1 MADYYELLGVDRS
14 ASADEIKKAYR
25 RRARDLHP
33 DANPDD
39 PQAEDRFKEL
49 AVAYQV
55 LSDDDQRARYDR
67 FGEAGVGGAGGPSA
81 EDIFGGG
88 GLGDIFDAFFGGSSP
103 FGGGDGRGG
112 PAGPPRGQD
121 MEVVLDLEFEQA
133 VFGAEV
139 SVDLRLP
146 QRCDDCAGTGAGEG
160 TQPVTCADCNG
171 AGQVRRVR
179 QSMLGQMMTTSACPR
194 CSGLGEVIATPCSGC
209 RGEGRITAE
218 RSYQVEVPAGV
229 DTGATLRLSQ
239 RGAVG
244 ARGGVAGD
252 LYVHI

>member
-1 MADYYELLGVDRS
+1 
-14 ASADEIKKAYR
+14 
-25 RRARDLHP
+25 
-33 DANPDD
+33 
-39 PQAEDRFKEL
+39 
-49 AVAYQV
+49 
-55 LSDDDQRARYDR
+55 
-67 FGEAGVGGAGGPSA
+67 
-81 EDIFGGG
+81 
-88 GLGDIFDAFFGGSSP
+88 
-103 FGGGDGRGG
+103 
-112 PAGPPRGQD
+112 

-218 RSYQVEVPAGV
+218 RTYQVEVPAGV

-252 LYVHI
+252 LYVHIRVAAHERYEREENDLVTHVPISIAQAALGTELTLTTLDGDEEFSIPAGTQPHHQFVLKGRGVPRLRGRVAATFA